1 MAIIVGY
8 HTLEDRENP
17 EEILKSG
24 PKKCFNKTAWLG
36 YGYYFWDTEIKWA
49 HSWLKDRDYMIFK
62 ADIEIN
68 ENTFDLLGNVQHTID
83 FEKYYKDLNEIL
95 KRLKKPNATVPQV
108 IDYMKRSTD
117 FSKNYNSIR
126 TKLYDFFNNN
136 FVKNDWTEHCLLNK
150 LPIVSIE
157 YSDFFNESF
166 IVTSYPI
173 LSKIAFHKVFHPHT
187 LYQELGMF
195 MGNIAAPDLCP
206 VNLSEKDRITQH
218 GFDKWSFRKM
228 GINS

>member
-36 YGYYFWDTEIKWA
+36 YGYYFWDTEIMWA

-126 TKLYDFFNNN
+126 AYDEP
-136 FVKNDWTEHCLLNK
+136 KNKQYYYRASGGESFYLNK
-150 LPIVSIE
+150 RVQICLI
-157 YSDFFNESF
+157 DK
-166 IVTSYPI
+166 T
-173 LSKIAFHKVFHPHT
+173 
-187 LYQELGMF
+187 
-195 MGNIAAPDLCP
+195 
-206 VNLSEKDRITQH
+206 NLSLQTFSIVYPEKY
-218 GFDKWSFRKM
+218 K
-228 GINS
+228 